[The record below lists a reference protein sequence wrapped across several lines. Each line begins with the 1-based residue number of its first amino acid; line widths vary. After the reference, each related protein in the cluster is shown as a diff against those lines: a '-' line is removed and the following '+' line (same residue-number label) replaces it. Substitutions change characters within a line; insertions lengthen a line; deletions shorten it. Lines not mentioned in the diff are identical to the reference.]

1 MSSSIRRDGDKQ
13 NGVYTASAILVA
25 LRQNLRPSVAG
36 RTGRRKSM
44 PVFLNRKAV
53 LSLLNEEVGK
63 RE

>member
-1 MSSSIRRDGDKQ
+1 M
-13 NGVYTASAILVA
+13 YTASAILVA